1 MSSRFETTPERD
13 SARYSSRTVMW
24 LLGSMILSPV
34 KVFIH
39 GMEMLVRTMQGME
52 DATDRGLGVIAGE
65 ASTNGDGGE
74 STTAA
79 GSASG
84 GQPAV
89 FTGPAHRTGTAENN
103 NLRKH
108 PTNAQRTAK
117 ITETNLNQ

>member
-24 LLGSMILSPV
+24 LLGSMILIPV

-84 GQPAV
+84 GPPALV
-89 FTGPAHRTGTAENN
+89 SGPATGTQIADTHKPG
-103 NLRKH
+103 KH
-108 PTNAQRTAK
+108 LTRT
-117 ITETNLNQ
+117 

>member
-24 LLGSMILSPV
+24 LLGSMILIPV

-74 STTAA
+74 FAHYLLGPDGTWKQVTQFNDQIKIARLQSSAA
-79 GSASG
+79 
-84 GQPAV
+84 QPME
-89 FTGPAHRTGTAENN
+89 RI
-103 NLRKH
+103 
-108 PTNAQRTAK
+108 QRTH
-117 ITETNLNQ
+117 TT

>member
-24 LLGSMILSPV
+24 LLGSMILIPV

-79 GSASG
+79 GSATG
-84 GQPAV
+84 GEPAL
-89 FTGPAHRTGTAENN
+89 FRRPAQGTETTGTHKPSHQPTKPHGLHENTD
-103 NLRKH
+103 
-108 PTNAQRTAK
+108 TNH
-117 ITETNLNQ
+117 N

>member
-24 LLGSMILSPV
+24 LLGSMILIPV

-84 GQPAV
+84 GGPPV
-89 FTGPAHRTGTAENN
+89 LRRPAHGTGAARTPEP
-103 NLRKH
+103 RKH
-108 PTNAQRTAK
+108 TKRAQG
-117 ITETNLNQ
+117 

>member
-79 GSASG
+79 GSASR
-84 GQPAV
+84 GQPA
-89 FTGPAHRTGTAENN
+89 FFSGPAKGTDTADTHKLSQHTTSATRTQT
-103 NLRKH
+103 
-108 PTNAQRTAK
+108 
-117 ITETNLNQ
+117 ITT